1 MEPIKFREEYTHQ
14 GHMYYE
20 PANSVAFEVVEFL
33 RPNNQSEIINETSA
47 ERIFPWL
54 EALGH
59 SIVIVQ
65 GRSARTAM
73 GV

>member
-1 MEPIKFREEYTHQ
+1 MGPIKFREEVTHQ
-14 GHMYYE
+14 GHIYYE

-33 RPNNQSEIINETSA
+33 RPGNQSEIINETSA

-59 SIVIVQ
+59 EIMIVQ
-65 GRSARTAM
+65 GRSSVEAM